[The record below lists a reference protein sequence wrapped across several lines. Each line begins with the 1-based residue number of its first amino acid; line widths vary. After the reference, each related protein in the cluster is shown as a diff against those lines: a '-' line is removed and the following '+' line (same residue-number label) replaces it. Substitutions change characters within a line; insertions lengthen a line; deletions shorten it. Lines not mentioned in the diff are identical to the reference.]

1 MSSKVTKAR
10 PAAVVDT
17 SPSPLPARPSF
28 LNMFT
33 ALLSPPKRNRVEPVP
48 TPQKAPSSNKSRQG
62 SNKSNN
68 TMVSR
73 RKSLTNMLGGDVA
86 FQNFTSVAQ
95 KVFSVPLAVVVH
107 VNPTSTAGG
116 GGGAGGAG
124 GMRTVASKGGA
135 IDRIKF
141 DGVKRDANSRFY
153 AIFPEG
159 FDVVVIDDCTK
170 VCHTSGIL
178 RPLTEPLRSAVPSP
192 CCRAPIAAP
201 TRPSPRSRPSRPT
214 WAAGWRGRPRSRRS
228 RRWRGP
234 KWGWGRSGG
243 GRSRTL
249 IRIKQKE
256 RHHAQEEV

>member
-1 MSSKVTKAR
+1 
-10 PAAVVDT
+10 
-17 SPSPLPARPSF
+17 
-28 LNMFT
+28 
-33 ALLSPPKRNRVEPVP
+33 
-48 TPQKAPSSNKSRQG
+48 
-62 SNKSNN
+62 
-68 TMVSR
+68 
-73 RKSLTNMLGGDVA
+73 MLGGDVA

-192 CCRAPIAAP
+192 CTTLTQFLVPFTVSCP
-201 TRPSPRSRPSRPT
+201 TGRTSRHVAICHGLPAHPLL
-214 WAAGWRGRPRSRRS
+214 RGC
-228 RRWRGP
+228 GVD
-234 KWGWGRSGG
+234 G
-243 GRSRTL
+243 GRRQGGCHLTPRPL
-249 IRIKQKE
+249 
-256 RHHAQEEV
+256 VYYY